1 LAHRA
6 RNIAQQFAEC
16 SKHRFYKAFCDI
28 INQPEPSLQAAEN
41 GAGSAVA
48 APGERSESTES
59 AVKKNFGKCP
69 RASDSVSRTRC
80 ESRESPAGD
89 SRAASV
95 AMTFWRQHRKAAPT
109 FFRELGDRERTKSNT
124 ARTDERQSRG

>member
-1 LAHRA
+1 V
-6 RNIAQQFAEC
+6 AQHFAEC
-16 SKHRFYKAFCDI
+16 SKRRFYKGFWDI

-41 GAGSAVA
+41 GENSTVVA
-48 APGERSESTES
+48 SSRRSESAES
-59 AVKKNFGKCP
+59 PVKKNFGKCP

-95 AMTFWRQHRKAAPT
+95 AMTFWRQDQKAAPT
-109 FFRELGDRERTKSNT
+109 FFRELDDRERSKSNAGRT
-124 ARTDERQSRG
+124 ASRQFRG